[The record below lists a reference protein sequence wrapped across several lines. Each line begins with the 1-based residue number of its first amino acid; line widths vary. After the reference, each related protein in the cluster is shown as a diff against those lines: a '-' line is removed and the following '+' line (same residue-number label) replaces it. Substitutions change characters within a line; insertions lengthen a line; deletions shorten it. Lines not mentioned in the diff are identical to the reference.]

1 MLKNPRALLR
11 LCFRTSFKETTGG
24 IHLRLQLRLI
34 LTSWGLGGSQEVVKS
49 IGTVYLPYT
58 QVIGVMFTNLADE
71 PGHHLAGRG
80 EKVVN
85 KKKTGDRKSTI
96 SSGSEKSVFF
106 GELITPHPWG
116 CGVM

>member
-85 KKKTGDRKSTI
+85 KKKLVIASPPFPAVAKNLFF
-96 SSGSEKSVFF
+96 SVN
-106 GELITPHPWG
+106 
-116 CGVM
+116 